1 MGVIQFAEGDKWNAL
16 AAKIGLQYREVEAT
30 RGNILS
36 DNGSLMATS
45 IPFYRLAL
53 DPSRPSSQIL
63 SDNLDSL
70 AFHLSLF
77 YGDASATAYKRRII
91 DAREK
96 GRRYLSLNRKLI
108 NYQEKKMISGWPI
121 LREGRLDGGVL
132 FERVDK
138 RFKPFNYLA
147 GRTIGFVNE
156 NNNGAGLEY
165 SFNAILAGEPGKALF
180 Q

>member
-96 GRRYLSLNRKLI
+96 G
-108 NYQEKKMISGWPI
+108 
-121 LREGRLDGGVL
+121 
-132 FERVDK
+132 
-138 RFKPFNYLA
+138 
-147 GRTIGFVNE
+147 
-156 NNNGAGLEY
+156 
-165 SFNAILAGEPGKALF
+165 
-180 Q
+180 